1 MSSTLEGHQNYR
13 ILSILFL
20 KVLPL
25 GLAKN
30 MAIYT
35 LEDKRTSILLLG
47 GSRHSAEMAIR
58 LRDREIPFTIYLSF
72 DDAPL
77 YSIADMPV
85 LPPHLIPFSNEVI
98 SNITDI
104 TVPPDIIMDCMPMAA
119 ELKVPMIHEVA
130 EEFPQAII
138 MSSTLACTA
147 TEIMHYIQD
156 SHDVIGF
163 GFLPSHTGTAN
174 MLELSKGLN
183 ASEQS
188 LRKIES
194 LMNAAGYACEIVED
208 RVGLVMPR
216 ILATLMNEAAF
227 ALLEQVATK
236 EDIDSA
242 MKSGVNYPHGL
253 LEWADAIGLD
263 TVLSILDAL
272 YAEYRQERYR
282 PCILFRQF
290 VRARWIGKAGGKG
303 FYTHASGFA

>member
-1 MSSTLEGHQNYR
+1 MEGRQNYR
-13 ILSILFL
+13 ILSILCP
-20 KVLPL
+20 KDLPHRVIEV
-25 GLAKN
+25 

-58 LRDREIPFTIYLSF
+58 LRDREIPFSIYLSF
-72 DDAPL
+72 DDAHL
-77 YSIADMPV
+77 FSMSDLPV
-85 LPPHLIPFSNEVI
+85 LPPHLIPFSNEVVSTI
-98 SNITDI
+98 SDI
-104 TVPPDIIMDCMPMAA
+104 TIPPDIIMDCMPVAA
-119 ELKVPMIHEVA
+119 ELKIPMIHEVA
-130 EEFPQAII
+130 EEFPQALIV
-138 MSSTLACTA
+138 SSTLACTA

-163 GFLPSHTGTAN
+163 GFIPNHTGTADII
-174 MLELSKGLN
+174 ELTKGLN
-183 ASEQS
+183 ASEHS

-227 ALLEQVATK
+227 AFLEQVATR
-236 EDIDSA
+236 EDIDAA

-253 LEWADAIGLD
+253 LEWADTIGLD

-282 PCILFRQF
+282 HCILFRQY